1 MELDEFKQAWQ
12 TLNHR
17 LDQQH
22 TLDLL
27 DLRERKLDK
36 TRGSLR
42 PLFWGQVAQ
51 IVLFGVP
58 LLVLVAMLWA
68 SGPRSAPVILAGIV
82 LNAYAIVTTIAAG
95 VVLGQL
101 SRIDYS
107 APVLEIQKHLLRVRT
122 LYVRSALIAGLP
134 WWFLWVVILIVLF
147 GLAGVD
153 LFAQAP
159 LLVWGGLGVGVI
171 GVAATLWFL
180 RWSQHPQRAEFG
192 QRVDTHLT
200 GYSLRNAQ
208 AQLEELARFERE

>member
-58 LLVLVAMLWA
+58 LLILVAMLWA
-68 SGPRSAPVILAGIV
+68 SGPRSAPVIFAGIV
-82 LNAYAIVTTIAAG
+82 LNVYAIVINIAAG
-95 VVLGQL
+95 VVLGQIR
-101 SRIDYS
+101 RINYS
-107 APVLEIQKHLLRVRT
+107 APVLDIQKQLLRLRT
-122 LYVRSALIAGLP
+122 LYVRSAMIAGLP
-134 WWFLWVVILIVLF
+134 WWFLWLVVLIMF
-147 GLAGVD
+147 SGLAGVD
-153 LFAQAP
+153 LLANAP
-159 LLVWGGLGVGVI
+159 GLVWCGLVVVFI
-171 GVAATLWFL
+171 CLLTTLL
-180 RWSQHPQRAEFG
+180 MHRWSQRPQRAELG
-192 QRVDTHLT
+192 KRVDAHLT
-200 GYSLRNAQ
+200 GDSLRNAR
-208 AQLEELARFERE
+208 AQLEELARFEKE

>member
-58 LLVLVAMLWA
+58 LLILVAMLWA
-68 SGPRSAPVILAGIV
+68 SGPRSAPVIFAGIV
-82 LNAYAIVTTIAAG
+82 LNVYAIVINIAAG
-95 VVLGQL
+95 VVLGQIR
-101 SRIDYS
+101 RINYS
-107 APVLEIQKHLLRVRT
+107 APVLDIQKQLLRLRT
-122 LYVRSALIAGLP
+122 LYVRSAMIAGLP
-134 WWFLWVVILIVLF
+134 WWFLWLVVLIMF
-147 GLAGVD
+147 SGLAGVD
-153 LFAQAP
+153 LLANAP
-159 LLVWGGLGVGVI
+159 GLVWGGLGVGVI
-171 GVAATLWFL
+171 GLLTTLWMH
-180 RWSQHPQRAEFG
+180 RWSQRPQRAELRK
-192 QRVDTHLT
+192 RVDAHLT
-200 GYSLRNAQ
+200 GDSLRNAQ
-208 AQLEELARFERE
+208 AQLEELARFEKE

>member
-17 LDQQH
+17 LGQQH
-22 TLDLL
+22 SLDLL

-51 IVLFGVP
+51 IMLFGVP
-58 LLVLVAMLWA
+58 MLVLVAMLWA
-68 SGPRSAPVILAGIV
+68 SEPRSAPVIIAGIV
-82 LNAYAIVTTIAAG
+82 LNVYAIVTTIAAG

-107 APVLEIQKHLLRVRT
+107 APVIEIQKQLLRLRT
-122 LYVRSALIAGLP
+122 LYVRSGMIAGLP
-134 WWFLWVVILIVLF
+134 WWFLWVVILMMLS

-153 LFAQAP
+153 LLANAP
-159 LLVWGGLGVGVI
+159 ALVWGGLAVGVI
-171 GVAATLWFL
+171 GLLATLWFH
-180 RWSQHPQRAEFG
+180 RWSRRPQRAQFG
-192 QRVDTHLT
+192 KRLDASLS

-208 AQLEELARFERE
+208 AQLEELARFEKE